1 MSKLKLIATAALLS
15 FSISTAN
22 AANIVE
28 IAASTGKFET
38 LIAAAKAAG
47 LGCILIKSSQISY

>member
-1 MSKLKLIATAALLS
+1 MKRSLIVAATVAALM
-15 FSISTAN
+15 AGQAQ

-28 IAASTGKFET
+28 TAASTGKFNT

-47 LGCILIKSSQISY
+47 LVGALTGPGPITG